1 MTAKTCPR
9 WQPDEIARL
18 RSLILTE
25 TGTEFYDA
33 FPGRSRNAVA
43 NKVHQLG
50 MRRRQGPPD
59 PWSWHKMG
67 KVGVKIGNLRE
78 SLGPDLRSKLADLAA
93 KRGGTICDAIAEVI
107 ERVL

>member
-1 MTAKTCPR
+1 
-9 WQPDEIARL
+9 
-18 RSLILTE
+18 
-25 TGTEFYDA
+25 
-33 FPGRSRNAVA
+33 
-43 NKVHQLG
+43 
-50 MRRRQGPPD
+50 
-59 PWSWHKMG
+59 MG